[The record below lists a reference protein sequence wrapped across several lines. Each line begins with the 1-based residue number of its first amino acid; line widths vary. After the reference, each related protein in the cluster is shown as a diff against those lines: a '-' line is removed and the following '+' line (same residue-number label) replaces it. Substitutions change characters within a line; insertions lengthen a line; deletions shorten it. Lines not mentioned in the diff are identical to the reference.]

1 MRRNFLGRHVI
12 AELHGC
18 DADLLDDAEFITNI
32 LLKSARDT
40 KVTVVDYVVR
50 KFEPQGVSV
59 VVIISESHIT
69 IHTWPELKYAALDF
83 YTCGKEDPEN
93 AVREIAHALKTK
105 NLIMVKAN
113 RGSIKK
119 IKKVIQEI
127 NSSHDQIDATTEE
140 KYYYIEID
148 REIGEP
154 YIRELYKVKRNS
166 GISKREKKND
176 IENSEDDGVK
186 MVYRNEKDEK
196 IQTEHLKNNSGEFER
211 YNKSVLLAEGKQDTS
226 SVIDEKKTKRSKL
239 SKSDFND
246 GKKGTEYGRENTKGN
261 GKEPNENGTDEVQVL
276 L

>member
-18 DADLLDDAEFITNI
+18 DAHLLDDAEFIKNI

-93 AVREIAHALKTK
+93 AVREIARALKTK

-119 IKKVIQEI
+119 IKKVIQEL
-127 NSSHDQIDATTEE
+127 NSSPDQIDATTEE

-166 GISKREKKND
+166 SSSKREKKND

-186 MVYRNEKDEK
+186 MIYQNEKDEK
-196 IQTEHLKNNSGEFER
+196 IQPEHLKNGEFER
-211 YNKSVLLAEGKQDTS
+211 YNKSALLAEGKQNTS

-239 SKSDFND
+239 SKSDFKD
-246 GKKGTEYGRENTKGN
+246 GKKRTEYGGENTKGN
-261 GKEPNENGTDEVQVL
+261 GKESNEKGTDEVQVL